1 MYKKILEKVAAAG
14 TVALLGY
21 EVGSN
26 INHDDQQS
34 NHQLEHKT
42 VNENN
47 KSSEIVLCGIVIII
61 ILIVAI
67 MVKLFMKKRQIV

>member
-26 INHDDQQS
+26 VNHNDQHNS
-34 NHQLEHKT
+34 HQFENKA
-42 VNENN
+42 VIENN
-47 KSSEIVLCGIVIII
+47 KSSEIVLYGIVISI
-61 ILIVAI
+61 ILIVAL
-67 MVKLFMKKRQIV
+67 MVKLFLKKRQIV